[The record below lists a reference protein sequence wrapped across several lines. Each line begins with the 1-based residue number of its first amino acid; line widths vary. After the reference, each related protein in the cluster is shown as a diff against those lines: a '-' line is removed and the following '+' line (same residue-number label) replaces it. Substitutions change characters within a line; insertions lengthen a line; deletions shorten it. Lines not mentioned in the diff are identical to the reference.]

1 MDRESL
7 IEQLALVTGYNKS
20 AYEKMTDE
28 ELKQEMKRLYGS
40 WNAISYRNDDGN
52 ITTYRQSD
60 ESAAYT
66 SERQSGGTT

>member
-28 ELKQEMKRLYGS
+28 ELKKEMKRLYG
-40 WNAISYRNDDGN
+40 WDEKRHRNDDGN
-52 ITTYRQSD
+52 IKTYR
-60 ESAAYT
+60 
-66 SERQSGGTT
+66 